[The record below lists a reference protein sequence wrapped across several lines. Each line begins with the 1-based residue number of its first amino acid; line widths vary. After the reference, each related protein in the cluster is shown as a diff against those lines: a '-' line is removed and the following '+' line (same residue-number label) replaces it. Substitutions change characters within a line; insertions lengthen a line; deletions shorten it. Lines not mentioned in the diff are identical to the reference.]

1 MGNDGKEAKQ
11 AFNAEEYYAKVNAK
25 LKNRAFQDVD
35 TETQRKLNE
44 ATLKNWRRRV
54 NPVDMAYAD
63 ALALGGWDFF
73 WAYITGYLDT
83 DFATSVLKALRKRE
97 AQHDAKLI
105 QAVISTSAVAAMGGK
120 KARQP
125 LTKLDKELN
134 KGAYDDGD

>member
-1 MGNDGKEAKQ
+1 MGDDGKEAKQ
-11 AFNAEEYYAKVNAK
+11 AFNAEEYYAKINAK

-73 WAYITGYLDT
+73 WAYVTGYLDT

-97 AQHDAKLI
+97 AMHEAKII
-105 QAVISTSAVAAMGGK
+105 QAIISTSSAAALGGK
-120 KARQP
+120 KARP
-125 LTKLDKELN
+125 ALTKLDQQLN
-134 KGAYDDGD
+134 GEAYGD

>member
-11 AFNAEEYYAKVNAK
+11 TFNAEEYYAKINAG

-35 TETQRKLNE
+35 TDTQRKLNE

-97 AQHDAKLI
+97 AMHDAKLI

-125 LTKLDKELN
+125 LTKLDQELN
-134 KGAYDDGD
+134 KEAYDGE